1 MLDRFF
7 KARQARM
14 DAVSRAREEYSS
26 WRDIA
31 NSKGWQAYAQKIDE
45 KIENIRHKIEND
57 MTLTGEDLKRLQLAL
72 QVWNEV
78 KKIPKKLEGDAKA
91 GGK

>member
-7 KARQARM
+7 KARQARV
-14 DAVSRAREEYSS
+14 DAVSKAREEYSS

-31 NSKGWQAYAQKIDE
+31 NSKGWQIYLRKIEE
-45 KIENIRHKIEND
+45 KIVNIQHKISND
-57 MTLTGEDLKRLQLAL
+57 LALTGEDLKRLQLAL
-72 QVWNEV
+72 QVWKEA
-78 KKIPKKLEGDAKA
+78 KRIPKELEEDAKA